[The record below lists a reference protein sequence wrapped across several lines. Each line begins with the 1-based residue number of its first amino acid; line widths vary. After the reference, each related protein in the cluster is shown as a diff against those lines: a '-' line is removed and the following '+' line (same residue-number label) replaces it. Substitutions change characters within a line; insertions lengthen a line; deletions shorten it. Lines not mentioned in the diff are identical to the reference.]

1 MSKFKNKIKLT
12 EQDEIQIESQ
22 IKNLE
27 SYLKHHAPPT
37 TRRQFLAS
45 GAILGAASVVLP
57 SSLSL
62 LSRFAYAD
70 AACASSKVK
79 MPGFL
84 TVNMNGGASLAGN
97 ALARDVN
104 GDFLSTYR
112 PVGLGSRANAIATSV
127 QPFGSAGP
135 SFYGL
140 SGFLTG
146 LTTGAT
152 QNVIDKTAAVLFCVR
167 TGDDSTNNQLAADSL
182 IAKAKT
188 GTGSILPPLGRNRN
202 QPAIVAAAPA
212 LDVNRVEDIQNAIS
226 IQGSISSL
234 SNAQKEKILKMVQRM
249 TASQT
254 QALANDSGGVL
265 LGTLINEATGINTK
279 TILNPDAGTDPR
291 LVNGLDAVWNFNNAS
306 QLRDASVSLNCLNGN
321 TVSGYTEVGGC
332 DYHGNGRPAQEAR
345 DSEAG
350 ERVGRMLATANLMN
364 EKVCVIV
371 TSDGSVNHTM
381 SDFPG
386 SPAIGDQGT
395 HGMAYAFFFD
405 PAGRP
410 AQSGSQVGCFNAS
423 STASGDRLGVNEAT
437 LIGGSPAHAIAAIVA
452 NYLSFSGRAGLFE
465 GVAPRVFSTEQ
476 LNSKIVK
483 IS

>member
-1 MSKFKNKIKLT
+1 MGKLKKKIEFT
-12 EQDEIQIESQ
+12 ETQEAQ

-27 SYLKHHAPPT
+27 NYMRHHGKPT

-45 GAILGAASVVLP
+45 GAILSAASVVLP

-62 LSRFAYAD
+62 LGQLAN
-70 AACASSKVK
+70 AATCEANKVK
-79 MPGFL
+79 LPGFL

-112 PVGLGSRANAIATSV
+112 PVGLGSRTNAINTSV
-127 QPFGSAGP
+127 QPFGNSGP
-135 SFYGL
+135 SYYSLG
-140 SGFLTG
+140 GFLTG
-146 LTTGAT
+146 LKIGAQ
-152 QNVIDKTAAVLFCVR
+152 QNVLDKTACLLFCVR

-188 GTGSILPPLGRNRN
+188 GAGAILPPLGRNRN

-212 LDVNRVEDIQNAIS
+212 LDVNRLEDIQNAIT

-254 QALANDSGGVL
+254 ETLANDSGGAL
-265 LGTLINEATGINTK
+265 LANLIKDATGTNTK

-291 LVNGLDAVWNFNNAS
+291 QVPGLEDIWDFTDTS
-306 QLRDASVSLNCLNGN
+306 QLRDASVSLNCINGN

-332 DYHGNGRPAQEAR
+332 DYHGNGRPVQDAR

-350 ERVGRMLATANLMN
+350 QRVGRMLSTASAMN

-371 TSDGSVNHTM
+371 TSDGSVNHTI

-386 SPAIGDQGT
+386 TPAVGDQGT

-423 STASGDRLGVNEAT
+423 STAAGDRLGVNEAT
-437 LIGGSPAHAIAAIVA
+437 LIGGSPAHAIAAVVA
-452 NYLSFSGRAGLFE
+452 NYLSFSGKVGLFE
-465 GVAPRVFSTEQ
+465 AVAPRVFSAEQ
-476 LNSKIVK
+476 LSSKIIK